1 MVDPDGG
8 YRALS
13 DIYDEFGTFCH
24 KRGQV
29 TEADTR
35 AKVIDTILK
44 EALGWPEQAI
54 RREDNI
60 KRGYI
65 DYTLSSPSRNLLLV
79 EAKREGI
86 PFDVPK
92 SLQTRRRYKVSGS
105 IRTNENI
112 REAVEQ
118 AQHYCVEAAIRYAVV
133 TNGYAWLVF
142 RAIREDKPWREG
154 DILVFESAGFIK
166 KNFTDFWNTFSYSA
180 VLEGGLD
187 AIFSPDIMQPRF
199 LKRPID
205 LLVNP
210 DAPLLRNRF
219 HMQLH
224 PFVDNIFR
232 DIGAEGQIEIL
243 RSCYVYN
250 KSLLVI
256 DSDLKL
262 VIEDTIPR
270 FMKVEGAVDTTS
282 GPKDAGSMGEAIEEA
297 IGKPSGTLFLLLG
310 GIGCGKTTF
319 LKRFFNYIAK
329 PFIEKN
335 ALWYYV
341 DFLAAPL
348 DAEKVELFLY
358 DSVLEQIRSRYGN
371 LKLESRDSLK
381 VAYEDKIL
389 ALKEGFLDAERL
401 PAEEYERKISEHLEK
416 WMLDFRDYVPRV
428 VRAARL
434 IGRTTVLCI
443 DNVDQLSPSYQAR
456 IFLLAQWAVR
466 QMEAVVIVALR
477 EESYYAASIQRAF
490 TAYNNRKFHIA
501 SPPFRLL
508 ISSRLK
514 YCRRMLTLPQ
524 EKILIKL
531 GTGIRFDKVDISKF
545 FDIIEYSIF
554 SKNRNIARLIEALS
568 FGNMRAALDMFATF
582 LYSGATNVDKMLKI
596 YDRDGQ
602 YFVAFHEFA
611 KSIILGDRKYYR
623 DSESRVLNVFDCGPE
638 KNSSHFTSIRLLA
651 LLLGH
656 ADSTNPEGR
665 GFVRLDDVF
674 DAFLDTFDNEMD
686 LTKTA
691 KRLLQKQL
699 LQVDTRSPNTIEGA
713 SYIRISSAGWY
724 YFKYLLRAFA
734 YLDLV
739 FQDTPINEKD
749 TVQKL
754 RQYIVD
760 VDEIPETQGFLD
772 QRVSSRFE
780 RVEVFLDYLKREEEK
795 ERKRFSLDTVRGVLG
810 LEFMQD
816 IWAQYRRERIWIE
829 ERIKKNAERQPDD
842 ILSPDDKIPD
852 FPIAESSQETEE
864 TLEVA
869 NESPGEGKVIE

>member
-1 MVDPDGG
+1 MIDPDQGLG
-8 YRALS
+8 VLS
-13 DIYDEFGTFCH
+13 EIYTTFGDFCQ

-35 AKVIDTILK
+35 VKVIDRIVK
-44 EALGWPEQAI
+44 EVLDWPEQAI

-65 DYTLSSPSRNLLLV
+65 DYILSSPNRNLLLI

-86 PFDVPK
+86 PFDIPK
-92 SLQTRRRYKVSGS
+92 SLQTRKRYKVSGS
-105 IRTNENI
+105 IKTNENI
-112 REAVEQ
+112 REAIEQ

-166 KNFTDFWNTFSYSA
+166 KNFTDFWNTLSYAA

-187 AIFSPDIMQPRF
+187 ALFSPDVLQPRF

-210 DAPLLRNRF
+210 DAPLMRNRY

-224 PFVDNIFR
+224 PFVENIFR
-232 DIGAEGQIEIL
+232 DIGEEAQIEIL
-243 RSCYVYN
+243 RNCYVYN

-256 DSDLKL
+256 DNDLKI

-270 FMKVEGAVDTTS
+270 FIKVEGAVDTTS
-282 GPKDAGSMGEAIEEA
+282 GAKDAGLMGEAIEEA
-297 IGKPSGTLFLLLG
+297 INRQSGTLFLLLG

-329 PFIEKN
+329 PFIETN

-348 DAEKVELFLY
+348 DPEKVELFLS
-358 DSVLEQIRSRYGN
+358 DSILEQMRSRYSN
-371 LKLESRDSLK
+371 LKFETRDYLK
-381 VAYEDKIL
+381 LAYEDKIL
-389 ALKEGFLDAERL
+389 ALKEAFLDAEGL
-401 PAEEYERKISEHLEK
+401 SPEEYERKISEHLEK

-428 VRAARL
+428 VRRARL

-443 DNVDQLSPSYQAR
+443 DNVDQLSPTYQAR

-477 EESYYAASIQRAF
+477 EESYYAASLQRAF

-501 SPPFRLL
+501 SPPFQLL

-514 YCRRMLTLPQ
+514 YCRSMLTLPE

-531 GTGIRFDKVDISKF
+531 GSRIKFDKVDISKF
-545 FDIIEYSIF
+545 FEIIEYSIF
-554 SKNRNIARLIEALS
+554 SKNRNIARFIEALS

-582 LYSGATNVDKMLKI
+582 LYSGVTNVNKMLKI

-651 LLLGH
+651 LLLAH

-674 DAFLDTFDNEMD
+674 NAFLDTFDNEKD

-691 KRLLQKQL
+691 NRLIQKQL
-699 LQVDTRSPNTIEGA
+699 IQVDTRSLNTIEGA
-713 SYIRISSAGWY
+713 SYIRISSSGWY
-724 YFKYLLRAFA
+724 YFKYLVRAFA

-739 FQDTPINEKD
+739 FQDTPID
-749 TVQKL
+749 DQDIIGKL
-754 RQYIVD
+754 KQLIIE
-760 VDEIPETQGFLD
+760 VDEIAEKQEFMPERMGL
-772 QRVSSRFE
+772 RFD
-780 RVEVFLDYLKREEEK
+780 RVEIFLSYLSKQEK
-795 ERKRFSLDTVRGVLG
+795 KEQKQFSLNIHPGPLGQEFMPDIIAQYETERDWIRKRISEKTEKQADDSLELDNKVPDLI
-810 LEFMQD
+810 Q
-816 IWAQYRRERIWIE
+816 IE
-829 ERIKKNAERQPDD
+829 EMEEAE
-842 ILSPDDKIPD
+842 
-852 FPIAESSQETEE
+852 
-864 TLEVA
+864 
-869 NESPGEGKVIE
+869 GE